1 MLFIT
6 GSESYIGKRL
16 IEICKINKIKYFGID
31 INTKNTKNSKKI
43 DIRDKNLQK
52 YIPNKSTIIHLAAI
66 SKDKDCNANP
76 NLCIDVNINGTLNL
90 IHAAKKK
97 SIKNFIFASS
107 EWVYGDSRSNL
118 LNENSKLTIDESFSL
133 YAQSKIIVEKFLNM
147 SKIFKN
153 VNILRFG
160 IIYGGKKKENWSLI
174 EKVFEKIKKENQIL
188 IGSKKTSRK
197 FIYLDDLI
205 NGILLSIK
213 SKGYNVFNLSGNKS
227 ITLEK
232 IVKISEKCL
241 KKKIK
246 IFEKNSK
253 KPSIRN
259 IDSSK
264 AIRNL
269 GWKISMQLED
279 YLKKRVKKNGK

>member
-16 IEICKINKIKYFGID
+16 IEICKINRIKYFGVD

-43 DIRDKNLQK
+43 DIRDKNLKK
-52 YIPNKSTIIHLAAI
+52 YIPNNSTIIHLAAI
-66 SKDKDCNANP
+66 SKDKDCNRNP
-76 NLCIDVNINGTLNL
+76 NLCMDVNINGTLNL

-97 SIKNFIFASS
+97 SIRNFIFASS
-107 EWVYGDSRSNL
+107 EWVYGDNRSNL
-118 LNENSKLTIDESFSL
+118 LNENSKIIIDENFSL
-133 YAQSKIIVEKFLNM
+133 YAQSKIVIEKFLNT

-153 VNILRFG
+153 INILRFG
-160 IIYGGKKKENWSLI
+160 IIYGGIKKKNWSAVESIFEIVKKEN
-174 EKVFEKIKKENQIL
+174 KIL

-227 ITLEK
+227 ITLKK

-241 KKKIK
+241 HKKIK
-246 IFEKNSK
+246 IYEKNPN

-259 IDSSK
+259 IDGSK
-264 AIRNL
+264 AIKNL
-269 GWKISMQLED
+269 GWKISMRLED
-279 YLKKRVKKNGK
+279 YLKIRVKKNGK

>member
-118 LNENSKLTIDESFSL
+118 LNENSKLIIDESFSL
-133 YAQSKIIVEKFLNM
+133 YAQSKIIVEKFLNA

-213 SKGYNVFNLSGNKS
+213 SKGYNVFNLAGNKS

-246 IFEKNSK
+246 IFEKNPK

-264 AIRNL
+264 AIRKL
-269 GWKISMQLED
+269 GWKIGMRLED
-279 YLKKRVKKNGK
+279 YLKIQAKKNGK

>member
-118 LNENSKLTIDESFSL
+118 LNENSKLIIDESFSL
-133 YAQSKIIVEKFLNM
+133 YAQSKIIVEKFLNA

-246 IFEKNSK
+246 IFEKNPK

-264 AIRNL
+264 AIRKL
-269 GWKISMQLED
+269 GWKIGMRLED
-279 YLKKRVKKNGK
+279 YLKIQAKKNGK

>member
-1 MLFIT
+1 M
-6 GSESYIGKRL
+6 
-16 IEICKINKIKYFGID
+16 
-31 INTKNTKNSKKI
+31 
-43 DIRDKNLQK
+43 
-52 YIPNKSTIIHLAAI
+52 
-66 SKDKDCNANP
+66 
-76 NLCIDVNINGTLNL
+76 
-90 IHAAKKK
+90 
-97 SIKNFIFASS
+97 
-107 EWVYGDSRSNL
+107 
-118 LNENSKLTIDESFSL
+118 
-133 YAQSKIIVEKFLNM
+133 VE
-147 SKIFKN
+147 
-153 VNILRFG
+153 
-160 IIYGGKKKENWSLI
+160 KKKENWSLI

-246 IFEKNSK
+246 IFEKNPK

-264 AIRNL
+264 AIRKL
-269 GWKISMQLED
+269 GWKIGMRLED
-279 YLKKRVKKNGK
+279 YLKIQAKKNGK

>member
-118 LNENSKLTIDESFSL
+118 LNENSKLIIDESFSL
-133 YAQSKIIVEKFLNM
+133 YAQSKIIVEKFLNA

-188 IGSKKTSRK
+188 VGSKKTSRK

-246 IFEKNSK
+246 IFEKNPK

-264 AIRNL
+264 AIKKL
-269 GWKISMQLED
+269 GWKIGMRLED
-279 YLKKRVKKNGK
+279 YLKIQAKKNGK

>member
-118 LNENSKLTIDESFSL
+118 LNENSKLIIDESFSL
-133 YAQSKIIVEKFLNM
+133 YAQSKIIVEKFLNA

-246 IFEKNSK
+246 IFEKNPK

-264 AIRNL
+264 AIKKL
-269 GWKISMQLED
+269 GWKIGMRLED
-279 YLKKRVKKNGK
+279 YLKIQAKKNGK